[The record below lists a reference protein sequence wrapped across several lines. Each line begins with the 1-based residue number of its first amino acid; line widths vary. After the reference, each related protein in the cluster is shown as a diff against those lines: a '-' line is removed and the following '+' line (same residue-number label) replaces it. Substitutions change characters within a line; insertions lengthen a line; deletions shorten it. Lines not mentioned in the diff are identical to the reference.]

1 MNELLNRMYELIH
14 KLIFSKNYK
23 DTLNIVDLLLYS
35 DYTCEEISDPEYS
48 DSDEVIDTFDMDIFA
63 LQDNLDFYINTVI
76 LYAIY
81 AIIMGDIEE
90 KYKKIDSY
98 INDRN
103 IDIRECQNLGIEEV
117 SNLDKIY
124 DDWLKYKKINK
135 K

>member
-1 MNELLNRMYELIH
+1 
-14 KLIFSKNYK
+14 
-23 DTLNIVDLLLYS
+23 
-35 DYTCEEISDPEYS
+35 
-48 DSDEVIDTFDMDIFA
+48 MDIFA